1 MSNLSE
7 LLPAGSGGKNVDFVA
22 DGALTSG
29 QTVALKTDGTVEA
42 IAETAFT
49 EGVTTPTVID
59 PTNQVAHTASVYD
72 PLNKTVIIAYA
83 GGSTAGYYIIG
94 SFSGGT
100 LTYTSPQTF
109 DSSTSKSP
117 RLAYDTDNNKVVII
131 YKNNNNQWR
140 TRIGTPTATSITW
153 GNAVAW
159 NTHALTSTT
168 GDVAYCPTVQKLVFV
183 SRNSSNYPETFYGTV
198 SGTSVSYSTYDTY
211 GNGFAGNLRL
221 AFKPTGGVGLMT
233 GVFSSN
239 NYGSYLTI
247 TTTSTTNPQFV
258 TQAFFDSRAIK
269 TYGCPVVYDSG
280 NDRYLI
286 SFTLNS
292 GSNPI
297 YVISTD
303 AAGNFGTANT
313 PENLSSNNFESSL
326 VYISSNSG
334 GTTGN
339 FLLTFAYTSGTQ
351 KMTAQPIDLSASY
364 YPTFPTSY
372 QIQNGADISSFNS
385 LTSVYDPNANKAVV
399 VYNDINVTPNT
410 GKSSVYTPSG
420 FVTNVS
426 DFIGIT
432 DAAISDTATGSV
444 TIKGGIATTQ
454 LPLSAVYNNQ
464 NFSLSG
470 QSITT
475 PEEVRFKPDGT
486 KFYILG
492 NNVAVYQYAMSTAWD
507 VSTASY
513 ENKSFNVS
521 SQEATSQG
529 LALNAD
535 GTSFYTCGSS
545 RVAYQYDLTTAYD
558 ISTASYANKSF
569 SLNSQISSG
578 SAWGL
583 DFDSTGTKMYAMGS
597 AGTAYQYTL
606 SSAFDISTASYAS
619 KSFDTSSQT
628 SDPTGIAITSDGTS
642 LYVVSSSSDQVFK
655 YTLSTAFDLATA
667 SYSGFSFT
675 TTAQDNFPYGVAV
688 KTDETQLYLTGSQND
703 SVYQYSL
710 STALTPNTVYYVQSD
725 GTISTTS
732 TSPAVRIG
740 KALSSTSINLEFNS

>member
-1 MSNLSE
+1 MTNLSE
-7 LLPAGSGGKNVDFVA
+7 LLPSGGGAKEFSAVA
-22 DGALTSG
+22 SGTLTNG
-29 QTVALKTDGTVEA
+29 QTVALKADGKVEA
-42 IAETAFT
+42 IVNTALT

-59 PTNQVAHTASVYD
+59 PTNQVAYTTSVYD

-94 SFSGGT
+94 SFSGGN

-109 DSSTSKSP
+109 DSSTSKIP

-131 YKNNNNQWR
+131 YTNNNNQWR

-153 GNAVAW
+153 GSAVPW

-168 GDVAYCPTVQKLVFV
+168 GDVAYCPSAQKLVFL
-183 SRNSSNYPETFYGTV
+183 SRNSSNYPEIFYGTV
-198 SGTSVSYSTYDTY
+198 SGTSVSYSTYSTY
-211 GNGFAGNLRL
+211 GSGYQGNLRL

-233 GVFSSN
+233 GMVSSN
-239 NYGSYLTI
+239 NYGAYITI
-247 TTTSTTNPQFV
+247 ITTSTNFPQFV
-258 TQAFFDSRAIK
+258 TQAYFRSQAVK

-297 YVISTD
+297 YVVSTD
-303 AAGNFGTANT
+303 AAGDFGTANT
-313 PENLSSNNFESSL
+313 PQNLSSNNFESDL

-351 KMTAQPIDLSASY
+351 KMTAQPVDLSASY

-399 VYNDINVTPNT
+399 VYNDINLTPNT

-420 FVTNVS
+420 FETNVS
-426 DFIGIT
+426 NFIGIT
-432 DAAISDTATGSV
+432 SEAIANGATGKV
-444 TIKGGIATTQ
+444 NPQGGVATTQ

-475 PEEVRFKPDGT
+475 PEEIRFKSDGT

-492 NNVAVYQYAMSTAWD
+492 NNVTVYQYAMSTAWD

-513 ENKSFNVS
+513 ENKSFSVS
-521 SQEATSQG
+521 SQDANSQG
-529 LALNAD
+529 LALNSD
-535 GTSFYTCGSS
+535 GTSFYTCGQN
-545 RVAYQYDLTTAYD
+545 RVVYQYDLTTAYD
-558 ISTASYANKSF
+558 ISTASYASKSF
-569 SLNSQISSG
+569 SLTTQMASG

-583 DFDSTGTKMYAMGS
+583 DFDSTGTKMYAIHS
-597 AGTAYQYTL
+597 NSGTVYQYTL
-606 SSAFDISTASYAS
+606 SSAFDVSTASYAS

-628 SDPTGIAITSDGTS
+628 SDSTGIAITSDGAT
-642 LYVVSSSSDQVFK
+642 LYVVSSASDQVFK
-655 YTLSTAFDLATA
+655 YTLSTPFDIATA

-675 TTAQDNFPYGVAV
+675 TTTQDNFPYGVAV
-688 KTDETQLYLTGSQND
+688 KTDETQLYITGSQND

-710 STALTPNTVYYVQSD
+710 STSLTLNTVYYVQDD
-725 GTISTTS
+725 GSLSTTSSSVTAGKAISTTQLILNGAS
-732 TSPAVRIG
+732 
-740 KALSSTSINLEFNS
+740 